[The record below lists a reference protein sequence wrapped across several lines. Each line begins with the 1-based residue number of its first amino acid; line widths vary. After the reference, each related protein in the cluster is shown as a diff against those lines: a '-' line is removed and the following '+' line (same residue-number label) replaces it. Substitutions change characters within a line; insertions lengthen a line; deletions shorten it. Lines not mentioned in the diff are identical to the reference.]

1 MPKGN
6 IIDLEKSE
14 KDLLDIKLYGNT
26 VEGKKL
32 KKNQDIVDFAIELAT
47 RYIEH
52 ETKLE

>member
-1 MPKGN
+1 MAKN

-14 KDLLDIKLYGNT
+14 RALLDVKHYGNI

-32 KKNQDIVDFAIELAT
+32 KKNQDIIDFAIELAL

-52 ETKLE
+52 ETTLE